1 MKRKIVCLLAALL
14 MISAASCSGG
24 SGESGV
30 SSSVSSSSSQASSTA
45 SSASSSSSSEEASGA
60 SEASK
65 SGSSA
70 ASSQGKAGLQE
81 DGTYIGEGYTCKMPE
96 GWRLLEEDSSQ
107 VTFVPENYPEE
118 SVDMVSV
125 QLTEKDPAFDSY
137 TQQDFEEAAEEEYAE
152 LDAFAF
158 LGFEKGL
165 FQTYN
170 MYTLRYS
177 LTKDDTPM
185 EFQQYLIDAPEKT
198 VSILFT
204 EVNESDLTEIR
215 DAFLENLKIQ

>member
-60 SEASK
+60 SEASE

-152 LDAFAF
+152 LDAIAKGSF
-158 LGFEKGL
+158 L
-165 FQTYN
+165 TYN

>member
-14 MISAASCSGG
+14 MIFAASCSGG

-30 SSSVSSSSSQASSTA
+30 SSSASSSSSQASSTA
-45 SSASSSSSSEEASGA
+45 SSASSSPSASSSEEASEA
-60 SEASK
+60 SEA
-65 SGSSA
+65 GSPSV
-70 ASSQGKAGLQE
+70 SSQGKAGLQE

-96 GWRLLEEDSSQ
+96 GWRLLEEVSSQ

-118 SVDMVSV
+118 SVDMVSI

-158 LGFEKGL
+158 LEFEKGS
-165 FQTYN
+165 FETYD

-177 LTKDDTPM
+177 LRKDDTPM

-198 VSILFT
+198 VSVLFT

>member
-14 MISAASCSGG
+14 MIFAASCSGG

-30 SSSVSSSSSQASSTA
+30 SSSASSSSSQASSTA
-45 SSASSSSSSEEASGA
+45 SSASSSPSASSSEEASEA
-60 SEASK
+60 SEA
-65 SGSSA
+65 GSPSV
-70 ASSQGKAGLQE
+70 SSQGKAGLQE

-96 GWRLLEEDSSQ
+96 GWRLLEEVSSQ

-118 SVDMVSV
+118 SVDMVSI

-158 LGFEKGL
+158 LEFEKGS
-165 FQTYN
+165 FETYD

-198 VSILFT
+198 VSVLFT

>member
-30 SSSVSSSSSQASSTA
+30 SSSVSSSSSQASSTV

-60 SEASK
+60 SEASE

-158 LGFEKGL
+158 LGFEKGS